1 MSMVMAMKKT
11 HPVKQTEFW
20 RSIMDIGGTPHLCIM
35 RCCALTAS
43 TSLTMATRSMS
54 TPRTTISGGVSL
66 RPALYEK
73 AAVPRQIRTA
83 ATYSRP
89 ENLRLFP
96 MITETTMV
104 GINLEDFTTTFTGYC
119 THTTAMFAKPV
130 PKKRRTARQAYGA
143 QKRTKEACCFK
154 APPLSAHSR
163 PSCGFPSVDPAA
175 AAASAQTPGG
185 APTPRGTAPAPAPA
199 PTAVAGRSRA
209 ATARRRLRQQR
220 QTTRRTK
227 RATQARARPAAEPS
241 ACNPNPAFQSSGSN
255 SASRGAQRHAS

>member
-1 MSMVMAMKKT
+1 MSMAMAMKKT

-73 AAVPRQIRTA
+73 AAVPRQIKTA
-83 ATYSRP
+83 ATYSRL

-104 GINLEDFTTTFTGYC
+104 GISLEDFTTTFTGYC

-130 PKKRRTARQAYGA
+130 PRKRRTARHAYGA

-154 APPLSAHSR
+154 APPPSAHSR
-163 PSCGFPSVDPAA
+163 PSSCGFPSSARAA
-175 AAASAQTPGG
+175 AAAQTPGG
-185 APTPRGTAPAPAPA
+185 APTPRGAEPAPAPA
-199 PTAVAGRSRA
+199 PTAVAGRGRA
-209 ATARRRLRQQR
+209 ATARRRLWQQR

-227 RATQARARPAAEPS
+227 RARQARARPAAEPS
-241 ACNPNPAFQSSGSN
+241 ACNPNPAFQSSGNN